1 MLHAGL
7 LLNNQMD
14 DFSTP
19 GQPNVYGIAPSKANF
34 IRCGRRRRQAAA
46 ERGRLV
52 PAWRGVR
59 AKLAGAAHSIHL

>member
-34 IRCGRRRRQAAA
+34 IRCGW
-46 ERGRLV
+46 GRD
-52 PAWRGVR
+52 
-59 AKLAGAAHSIHL
+59 AG

>member
-1 MLHAGL
+1 MSGRAACVGWLLAGRQVVMPAAVLSSMLRCCSAGI

-34 IRCGRRRRQAAA
+34 IR
-46 ERGRLV
+46 
-52 PAWRGVR
+52 
-59 AKLAGAAHSIHL
+59 